1 MNQYTK
7 ETVIAWSILIGAV
20 LLGVAIGY
28 IIGNDPSLDELE
40 ERVETLQLQAST
52 VNAQCIEELE
62 ARDRIMQRE
71 FNVFNSTEPTNGI

>member
-28 IIGNDPSLDELE
+28 IIGNDPSLDDLE
-40 ERVETLQLQAST
+40 ERVETLQLQAYE
-52 VNAQCIEELE
+52 VNQSCIDELE
-62 ARDRIMQRE
+62 KTHRLLQRE
-71 FNVFNSTEPTNGI
+71 ANINIAPNTNGV